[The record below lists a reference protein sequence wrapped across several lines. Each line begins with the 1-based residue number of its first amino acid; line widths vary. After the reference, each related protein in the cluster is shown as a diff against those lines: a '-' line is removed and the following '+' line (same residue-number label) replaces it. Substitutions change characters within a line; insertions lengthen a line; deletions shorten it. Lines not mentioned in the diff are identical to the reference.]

1 VTDVVSS
8 ILLLLGT
15 VLTLLS
21 AVGLHRYRD
30 VFARTHPAGKAA
42 PLGATFVAIA
52 VSLQLADPA
61 ATLKLAVALLL
72 LLLTFP
78 TGLHMVARAAYR
90 SGTEL
95 NADVEID
102 ELADTLRWA
111 DEDPA
116 GPADAPG

>member
-1 VTDVVSS
+1 MTDLVSS
-8 ILLLLGT
+8 ALLLLGT
-15 VLTLLS
+15 ALTLLS
-21 AVGLHRYRD
+21 AIGLHRYRD

-42 PLGATFVAIA
+42 PLGATLVAIA

-78 TGLHMVARAAYR
+78 TGLHMVVRAAYR

-95 NADVEID
+95 NADVEVD
-102 ELADTLRWA
+102 ELADAVRA
-111 DEDPA
+111 SDDDPD
-116 GPADAPG
+116 GTADAPG